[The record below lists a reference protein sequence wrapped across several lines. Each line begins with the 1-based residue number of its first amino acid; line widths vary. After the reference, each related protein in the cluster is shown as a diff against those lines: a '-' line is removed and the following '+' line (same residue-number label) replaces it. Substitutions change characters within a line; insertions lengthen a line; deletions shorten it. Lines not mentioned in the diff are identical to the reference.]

1 MVSPAIDIR
10 SLHVAYGETVVLDG
24 IDVQVAPSEIAIVVG
39 GSGCGKSSLLK
50 TVIGLV
56 QPDAGQIEVL
66 GQDSALLDE
75 QARAALNK
83 RLGVMFQYGALLNSL
98 TIGQNIALPLEMHS
112 DLEPALIADIV
123 RTRLGLVGLDNVYD
137 RYPNELSGGMRK
149 RAALSRA
156 MVMDPEILLCDEPGA
171 GLDPVTAAEIDEL
184 LLTINRELGTTI
196 VIVTH
201 ELLSIERLDGRLIML
216 DQGQVIFT
224 GSVSL
229 AKRSHHPVVHPFFHP
244 GGPPT

>member
-10 SLHVAYGETVVLDG
+10 SLRVAYGETVVLDG

-75 QARAALNK
+75 QARAALNM

>member
-1 MVSPAIDIR
+1 MVSPAIDIK
-10 SLHVAYGETVVLDG
+10 SLRVAYGETVVLDG

-112 DLEPALIADIV
+112 DLEPALSRI
-123 RTRLGLVGLDNVYD
+123 LC
-137 RYPNELSGGMRK
+137 
-149 RAALSRA
+149 ALAS
-156 MVMDPEILLCDEPGA
+156 D
-171 GLDPVTAAEIDEL
+171 
-184 LLTINRELGTTI
+184 
-196 VIVTH
+196 
-201 ELLSIERLDGRLIML
+201 
-216 DQGQVIFT
+216 
-224 GSVSL
+224 
-229 AKRSHHPVVHPFFHP
+229 
-244 GGPPT
+244 